1 MLLMLCIVAGPFGIG
16 LGASSLLG
24 GGLRIGGNCFGVDAA
39 LRFVACA
46 SLRGG
51 FTAGSR
57 TAFGFGAFF
66 VDMLHG
72 DFTGVFRGLYDFARL
87 GNQGFLV
94 SVLPGGERIG
104 FVHLANGLFV
114 AWGGVSFGAGRL
126 RDAQGIAGFK
136 EFERQFGVQNNRV
149 EPVARGDVA
158 PAIDQFILGV
168 HSFASADGIRANGV
182 LEDHDVAGTTH

>member
-39 LRFVACA
+39 LRLVACA

-104 FVHLANGLFV
+104 LVHLANGLFV

-126 RDAQGIAGFK
+126 RDAQGIARFK
-136 EFERQFGVQNNRV
+136 KFER
-149 EPVARGDVA
+149 
-158 PAIDQFILGV
+158 
-168 HSFASADGIRANGV
+168 
-182 LEDHDVAGTTH
+182 